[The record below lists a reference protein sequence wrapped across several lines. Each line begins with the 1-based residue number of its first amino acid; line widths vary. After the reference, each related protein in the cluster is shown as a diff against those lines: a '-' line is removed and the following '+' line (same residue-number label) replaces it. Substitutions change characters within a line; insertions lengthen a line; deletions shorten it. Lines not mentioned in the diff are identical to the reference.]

1 LQSWADTVTPNME
14 DFSCEEAL
22 DCLLAIYKVS
32 QTCRWLIA
40 SRVSTSTRRYLLANA
55 PLKVQQK
62 IFIANVTTQVIERH
76 IARGLQNIFSPM
88 VLVGMSD
95 EKVLK
100 LVSEP
105 SATNRQRVFLIDRIR
120 KLDDGQEI
128 FRAMM
133 DL

>member
-1 LQSWADTVTPNME
+1 
-14 DFSCEEAL
+14 
-22 DCLLAIYKVS
+22 
-32 QTCRWLIA
+32 
-40 SRVSTSTRRYLLANA
+40 
-55 PLKVQQK
+55 
-62 IFIANVTTQVIERH
+62 
-76 IARGLQNIFSPM
+76 M

-120 KLDDGQEI
+120 KLEDGQEI
-128 FRAMM
+128 FRGMM